1 MVEKVYIT
9 NTNMATFICP
19 QCKKTLTVDVS
30 MYAQMEKTV
39 KVKSKCSCGNT
50 WTSVLEKRKQYRKGA
65 NLKGIYKYIVD
76 GEEMDRGK
84 MTIVDISAGGVKLKL
99 DVDRNLKTGHLLKLE
114 FKLNDSKQTL
124 MKKTVII
131 RNASSP
137 YYGAAFRDA
146 DLYDPVLGFY
156 LMS

>member
-9 NTNMATFICP
+9 DTNKATFICP

-30 MYAQMEKTV
+30 KYAQIEQTV
-39 KVKSKCSCGNT
+39 KVKSKCSCGNK
-50 WTSVLEKRKQYRKGA
+50 WISVLEKRKQYRKGV

-76 GEEMDRGK
+76 GEEVDRGM
-84 MTIVDISAGGVKLKL
+84 MTVVDISAGGVKLKL
-99 DVDRNLKTGHLLKLE
+99 DVERKLKTGHLLELE
-114 FKLNDSKQTL
+114 FKLNDSKQTP

-131 RNASSP
+131 RNADNP
-137 YYGAAFRDA
+137 YYGASFRDA
-146 DLYDPVLGFY
+146 DLYDPVMGFY

>member
-30 MYAQMEKTV
+30 QYAQMEKTV
-39 KVKSKCSCGNT
+39 RVKSKCSCGNK
-50 WTSVLEKRKQYRKGA
+50 WISVLEKRKQYRKGV

-76 GEEMDRGK
+76 GEEIDRGK

-99 DVDRNLKTGHLLKLE
+99 DVERNLKTGHLLNLE
-114 FKLNDSKQTL
+114 FKLNDSKQTP

-131 RNASSP
+131 RNASNP
-137 YYGAAFRDA
+137 YYGAAFKDA
-146 DLYDPVLGFY
+146 DLYDPVMGFY

>member
-131 RNASSP
+131 RNANSP

>member
-19 QCKKTLTVDVS
+19 QCEKTLTVDVTR
-30 MYAQMEKTV
+30 YAQTEKTV

-114 FKLNDSKQTL
+114 FTLDDSKQTRIQ
-124 MKKTVII
+124 KTVII
-131 RNASSP
+131 RNANSP

-146 DLYDPVLGFY
+146 DLYDPVMGFY

>member
-30 MYAQMEKTV
+30 KYAQMEQTV
-39 KVKSKCSCGNT
+39 KVKSKCSCGNE
-50 WTSVLEKRKQYRKGA
+50 WISVLEKRKQYRKGV
-65 NLKGIYKYIVD
+65 NLKGIYKHIVD

-99 DVDRNLKTGHLLKLE
+99 DVDRSLKTGHLLKLE
-114 FKLNDSKQTL
+114 FKLNDSKQTP
-124 MKKTVII
+124 MQKIVII
-131 RNASSP
+131 RNANSP
-137 YYGAAFRDA
+137 YYGAAFKDA
-146 DLYDPVLGFY
+146 DHYDPVMGFY